1 MSELIP
7 SCCTVNCSRFI
18 DILRNSLKSGNVNDR
33 VHCNRLP
40 CTYDYNCDPCHL
52 CTGQHTRRKCLT
64 SKHFSESRKNV
75 CKEIVENISYNQC
88 SENIWNEVCTT
99 ECTLEFDLA
108 VQPKR
113 QDQTDYICH
122 DRSYNC
128 KFKCKQIRATDSAVC
143 KKILIISKSY
153 PVKASIT
160 FEIRKTV
167 NHTFDQWQCIKTEK
181 QCHDWNCYQKK
192 GHFSSTH

>member
-7 SCCTVNCSRFI
+7 SCCTVNRSCFVN
-18 DILRNSLKSGNVNDR
+18 ILRNCLQSRNINNGIHR
-33 VHCNRLP
+33 NRLP
-40 CTYDYNCDPCHL
+40 CTHDHNCDPCQL
-52 CTGQHTRRKCLT
+52 CTGQHTGRKGLA
-64 SKHFSESRKNV
+64 SKHFSESRKNI
-75 CKEIVENISYNQC
+75 CKKVIENISYNQR
-88 SENIWNEVCTT
+88 SENIWNKVCTT
-99 ECTLEFDLA
+99 KCTLEFNLTI
-108 VQPKR
+108 QSKCK
-113 QDQTDYICH
+113 DQTDYICH
-122 DRSYNC
+122 NRSYNC
-128 KFKCKQIRATDSAVC
+128 KFKCKQIRTSDSAVC

-181 QCHDWNCYQKK
+181 QCHDRNCYQKK